1 MNNIKL
7 KDFLKTLAGF
17 KVCVKTYDEDKDKYT
32 TIINNCYELEAL
44 DLLSETKFLNCH
56 VLLVTKEYFK
66 NSNATF
72 LNIIIYDK
80 TERGE
85 E

>member
-1 MNNIKL
+1 MNKIKIKDLLNI
-7 KDFLKTLAGF
+7 LASF
-17 KVCVKTYDEDKDKYT
+17 KVCIKAYNEDKDKYT
-32 TIINNCYELEAL
+32 TVLNNCYELEAL
-44 DLLSETKFLNCH
+44 EALSETKFLNCI

-66 NSNATF
+66 KSNNTY

-80 TERGE
+80 PERGE

>member
-1 MNNIKL
+1 MNDIKL